1 MEYNVGSATND
12 AEVLTMSIWL
22 MLLIIFAVLTFM
34 AHPSLRYR
42 KCERWRGEQFAHRG
56 LHDIKSGVVENTLPA
71 FIAARDQGFG
81 MELDIRFTKD
91 MQVVVFHDDDLL
103 RLAGDA
109 RKVCQ
114 LTLDELKSI
123 PLGGIDDARVPT
135 LREVLDAVDGKTP
148 LLIELKSGR
157 NNSGLCRA
165 LMDSMEAYKGEFL
178 VESFNPLIV
187 AWFRFHTP
195 QVVRGQLVGPM
206 PSYRPTG
213 NGIAAFCMAGLLA
226 NFISRPDF
234 IAYDA
239 NAQRFFSPH
248 FQRFMFRTPMAAW
261 TVRDQT
267 TAALIRKRGEMII
280 FEGDGKS

>member
-1 MEYNVGSATND
+1 
-12 AEVLTMSIWL
+12 MSIWI
-22 MLLIIFAVLTFM
+22 LLAIALAARAFLT
-34 AHPSLRYR
+34 HPSMNYVKSRR
-42 KCERWRGEQFAHRG
+42 WQGERFAHRG
-56 LHDIKSGVVENTLPA
+56 LHDLKKGVVENTMAA
-71 FIAARDQGFG
+71 FEAARDAGFG
-81 MELDIRFTKD
+81 MELDIQFSAD

-114 LTLDELKSI
+114 LTMDELKAI
-123 PLGGIDDARVPT
+123 PLGGIDDARAPT